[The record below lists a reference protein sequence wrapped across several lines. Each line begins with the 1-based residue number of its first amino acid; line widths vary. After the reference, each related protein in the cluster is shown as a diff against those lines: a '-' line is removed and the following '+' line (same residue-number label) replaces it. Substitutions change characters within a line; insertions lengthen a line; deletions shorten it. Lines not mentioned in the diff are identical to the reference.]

1 MGSSLFCFVLWKD
14 RDARVHV
21 SEGDVP
27 VARVCMGGGKGAYLV
42 SELQH

>member
-14 RDARVHV
+14 RDACVHV

-27 VARVCMGGGKGAYLV
+27 VARVCMDGGEDEYLV
-42 SELQH
+42 PELQH